1 MSANMIAASLR
12 WSAVLIFCVPDDLI
26 EQVQYLGLIVD
37 QKFREAH
44 YVHEKNM
51 GDFETKLRFT
61 LYGHTN
67 SDRNIATSI
76 LSTSRSTVEN
86 KPGSVEQLLQ
96 RLVNFLDQ
104 NFSYTFI

>member
-1 MSANMIAASLR
+1 
-12 WSAVLIFCVPDDLI
+12 LI

-51 GDFETKLRFT
+51 GDFKMKLRFT

-67 SDRNIATSI
+67 SDRNIATRI
-76 LSTSRSTVEN
+76 LSTSLSTVEN
-86 KPGSVEQLLQ
+86 KVGSVERLLQ
-96 RLVNFLDQ
+96 RA
-104 NFSYTFI
+104 